1 MYKQPINTYYLDNNK
16 DLPPCFII
24 EGMPESNG
32 EMVFGTLEGENFEK
46 YKVGHEL
53 HNNFDLH
60 KMTDIME
67 IVMPT
72 KI

>member
-1 MYKQPINTYYLDNNK
+1 
-16 DLPPCFII
+16 
-24 EGMPESNG
+24 MPESNG